1 MSSLHPSPLPYLPK
15 EVWKREDQLNEGC
28 ELLVVGGESPSS
40 SSCSPSPDWE
50 VIRGDKEERRDWRA
64 DKVERDM
71 EEVRLLVLFI
81 GSKMLQ

>member
-15 EVWKREDQLNEGC
+15 EVWKREDQLNEGG
-28 ELLVVGGESPSS
+28 ELLICGESISS
-40 SSCSPSPDWE
+40 SSCSSPDWE